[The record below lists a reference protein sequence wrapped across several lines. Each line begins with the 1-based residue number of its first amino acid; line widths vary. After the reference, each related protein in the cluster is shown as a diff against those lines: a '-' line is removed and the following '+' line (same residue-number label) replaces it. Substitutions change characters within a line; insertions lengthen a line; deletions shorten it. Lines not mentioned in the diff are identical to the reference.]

1 VNVLVVGEISAESW
15 QKNRYAASQISAMEV
30 RCATN
35 LNIPGGDIE
44 SSERC
49 NFQGSLSSM
58 YPHLNDCPFETE
70 KCPNA
75 IYMHSGDIVQG
86 CSEII
91 QRRNLETHTGQCAHR
106 LVFCELCNEEVRKF
120 QLELHRLQM
129 CLMRPTVCPNNGCV
143 DIVAFSKLNEHRD
156 NCAFELLPCS
166 RTTACL
172 ERTKNNLKETTT
184 NELRCKKMKLEP
196 KTGED
201 QKIKA
206 EIVVGSQVR
215 IRNMTVNEAR
225 EIFIKADP
233 RMELAPPMIQL
244 LGKNGIV
251 FGISIRDTHTRFF
264 VDVEGMYWNWP
275 DAMLEAK

>member
-1 VNVLVVGEISAESW
+1 
-15 QKNRYAASQISAMEV
+15 
-30 RCATN
+30 
-35 LNIPGGDIE
+35 
-44 SSERC
+44 
-49 NFQGSLSSM
+49 
-58 YPHLNDCPFETE
+58 
-70 KCPNA
+70 
-75 IYMHSGDIVQG
+75 
-86 CSEII
+86 
-91 QRRNLETHTGQCAHR
+91 
-106 LVFCELCNEEVRKF
+106 
-120 QLELHRLQM
+120 
-129 CLMRPTVCPNNGCV
+129 
-143 DIVAFSKLNEHRD
+143 
-156 NCAFELLPCS
+156 
-166 RTTACL
+166 
-172 ERTKNNLKETTT
+172 
-184 NELRCKKMKLEP
+184 MKLEP